1 MAKTALIMKQQRG
14 LVAPKFKTRAYH
26 RCRICGRP
34 RGYLRK
40 FQTCRICF
48 RELALKGEV
57 PGIVKASW

>member
-1 MAKTALIMKQQRG
+1 MAKTALIMKSQRP
-14 LVAPKFKTRAYH
+14 PKFPTRAYS
-26 RCRICGRP
+26 RCKLCGRP

-40 FQTCRICF
+40 FEMCRLCF